1 MTRCFDYFCIITFH
15 VNGATTSPAGAR
27 NELIRKCEF
36 SVDKSFS
43 ALLDVEIALLIMW
56 SVARESIKDE
66 WC

>member
-1 MTRCFDYFCIITFH
+1 M
-15 VNGATTSPAGAR
+15 SPAGAH

-43 ALLDVEIALLIMW
+43 ALLDVEIALFIMW